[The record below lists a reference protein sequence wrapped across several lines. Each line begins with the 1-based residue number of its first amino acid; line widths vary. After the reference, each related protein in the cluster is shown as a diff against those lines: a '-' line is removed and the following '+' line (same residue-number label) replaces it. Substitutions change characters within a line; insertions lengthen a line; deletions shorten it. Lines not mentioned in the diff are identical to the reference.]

1 MCKVEFHPLLFIDT
15 PSFYRESIEIEEST
29 SIYEPIA
36 TPPKKI
42 QNALIARQ
50 LHYFSRPSKDQRP
63 LLLVLKSGEK
73 VVASIERLNECD
85 VKLQC
90 FDSVRII
97 DGNEIVAIYS
107 SS

>member
-1 MCKVEFHPLLFIDT
+1 MEFHPLLFIDT
-15 PSFYRESIEIEEST
+15 PSFYRESIEVEEST
-29 SIYEPIA
+29 SIYELIS

-42 QNALIARQ
+42 QNALIAKQ
-50 LHYFSRPSKDQRP
+50 LHFFSRPSKDPRP
-63 LLLVLKSGEK
+63 LMIVLKSGEK
-73 VVASIERLNECD
+73 IVASIEQLNECD

-97 DGNEIVAIYS
+97 DGNDIVAIYS

>member
-1 MCKVEFHPLLFIDT
+1 MEIHPLLFINT
-15 PSFYRESIEIEEST
+15 PSFYREIVESIDIEEST
-29 SIYEPIA
+29 SVYELLS
-36 TPPKKI
+36 TPPQKI

-50 LHYFSRPSKDQRP
+50 LHYFSRPSKDPRP

-73 VVASIERLNECD
+73 IVASIEKLNECD

>member
-15 PSFYRESIEIEEST
+15 PSFYRETIEIEEST
-29 SIYEPIA
+29 SIYEPIS

-42 QNALIARQ
+42 ENALIAKQ
-50 LHYFSRPSKDQRP
+50 LHFFSRSSKEPRP

-73 VVASIERLNECD
+73 VVASIEQLNECD
-85 VKLQC
+85 IRLQC

-97 DGNEIVAIYS
+97 DGNDILAIYS